1 MARYD
6 VPHQT
11 YDSDLCYDEEEPLS
25 PTITPA
31 GIKKAM
37 ASNPVPENRNRAWSL
52 AEDIADGLKTH
63 EQSVGV
69 KQNTQAVFRATLT
82 QEQTAFDGYGVT
94 KSGLSTAYTGL
105 QIADSNAKAYLGHV
119 RLVLVKRYGQR
130 WTTQWAQ
137 TRFAHP
143 PANVPHPSG
152 LAGARLC
159 PKDQPQ
165 RRGEEPGHGQGAD
178 VLRLVLRTP
187 PRSAKCACGP
197 AGLGQDSRL
206 C

>member
-37 ASNPVPENRNRAWSL
+37 ASNPVPENRNRARSL

-82 QEQTAFDGYGVT
+82 QEQTAFD
-94 KSGLSTAYTGL
+94 AEP
-105 QIADSNAKAYLGHV
+105 
-119 RLVLVKRYGQR
+119 R
-130 WTTQWAQ
+130 WCFQA
-137 TRFAHP
+137 
-143 PANVPHPSG
+143 
-152 LAGARLC
+152 
-159 PKDQPQ
+159 
-165 RRGEEPGHGQGAD
+165 
-178 VLRLVLRTP
+178 
-187 PRSAKCACGP
+187 
-197 AGLGQDSRL
+197 
-206 C
+206 